1 MVVTAVN
8 MKKRLFQG
16 LAILGLLVFM
26 AGSSSGSEYPKL
38 ILPGDYPDPTVL
50 RDGDDYYMT
59 HSPFLYT
66 PGFLIWHSRDLV
78 HWGPIC
84 RAMTDVVG
92 SAMAPDLVKHDDR
105 FYIYFPAQKKNW
117 VIWADD
123 IRGPWSKPV
132 RLEVPRIDPGHA
144 VGEDGKRYLFLSAG
158 HRILLSDD
166 GLSVAGEL
174 EKVYE
179 GWEFPKEWIT
189 EGMWL
194 ESPKILR
201 RGDYF
206 YMVSAE
212 GGTAGPPTSHMVVV
226 ARSKSIHGPWVNSPY
241 NPVVHTYSADEQWW
255 SKGHGT
261 VIDDVNGNWW
271 IVYHAYENGHY
282 PLGRQTLLEPI
293 VWTDDGWLRAAETA
307 APVRP
312 SGAPMKGGM
321 GLSDDFDGK
330 QLGLQWITW
339 RNYGGIRIEDGCL
352 HLEAKGKGPK
362 DARLLLTTATDHAYE
377 IQVEVS
383 VTQGTTGGL
392 VLFYSEKA
400 FAGIVSDGRQI
411 TVYENDDKPVQ
422 HPDSFGEHF
431 FVKIVNW
438 SNICDLLA
446 SGDGK
451 TWKTLRQGLDI
462 SQMHHNNHGGFFA
475 LRPGLVATG
484 DGAVLFD
491 NFEYITNE

>member
-8 MKKRLFQG
+8 MKKRLFQE

-158 HRILLSDD
+158 HRILLSED

-194 ESPKILR
+194 ESPKIFR
-201 RGDYF
+201 RG
-206 YMVSAE
+206 
-212 GGTAGPPTSHMVVV
+212 T
-226 ARSKSIHGPWVNSPY
+226 
-241 NPVVHTYSADEQWW
+241 
-255 SKGHGT
+255 
-261 VIDDVNGNWW
+261 
-271 IVYHAYENGHY
+271 
-282 PLGRQTLLEPI
+282 
-293 VWTDDGWLRAAETA
+293 
-307 APVRP
+307 
-312 SGAPMKGGM
+312 
-321 GLSDDFDGK
+321 
-330 QLGLQWITW
+330 
-339 RNYGGIRIEDGCL
+339 
-352 HLEAKGKGPK
+352 
-362 DARLLLTTATDHAYE
+362 
-377 IQVEVS
+377 
-383 VTQGTTGGL
+383 
-392 VLFYSEKA
+392 
-400 FAGIVSDGRQI
+400 
-411 TVYENDDKPVQ
+411 
-422 HPDSFGEHF
+422 
-431 FVKIVNW
+431 
-438 SNICDLLA
+438 
-446 SGDGK
+446 
-451 TWKTLRQGLDI
+451 
-462 SQMHHNNHGGFFA
+462 
-475 LRPGLVATG
+475 
-484 DGAVLFD
+484 
-491 NFEYITNE
+491 FEYVAHE